1 MLRGEQIFSTMPEEQ
16 SDRGKFKELSALTES
31 LLRCKTAEQLHTKL
45 KSQIIKI
52 TNARIVMSAT
62 YDKYSTRFIV
72 NKPYKSSKVFGWP
85 INLKLK
91 KPWNFFRQGILHS
104 NNAARDRYLDV
115 EFVQTLG
122 IQNILIAPMII
133 SGQVTGLLI
142 LANRRGGF
150 NAFHAHVASIV
161 AAQAAPLLVS
171 FQLQQEEQRRSKQ
184 LSLLNRLVTELS
196 LIRDSQQLLGVA
208 AEQICKQF
216 SYCLVAT
223 GWVDETKREIRFA
236 HVNSCKQNDSPVE
249 YLPVPFHRGL
259 VGKAVNSGK
268 TLFAGN
274 LSSEKDEF
282 LFLPEVKSE
291 MACPIKIGDTVVAV
305 LDIQSDKRDAF
316 DDSDRLVI
324 ETISSALGSAI
335 QNANA
340 YQNLEKINAQLEE
353 ASRMKDEV
361 LQIVA
366 HDFRSPL
373 TVIRG
378 YLDQIIRKEK
388 WLDTQQKEILLTVSQ
403 QAFRLQTLADATLKA
418 SRFDSGDIPFSFEK
432 TDFTS
437 FLRNLLLPWSEKHN
451 FVVKTQKDLPLV
463 KADGGRL
470 QEAMENLISNAIK
483 YSPDGGDIS
492 IRVRKILRE
501 EIPSE
506 LKSDAPHGNFILVSI
521 SDNGIG
527 IPIEKRDLLFRRFAR
542 IHDSR
547 RIEGAGLGL
556 YITKKIIEAHG
567 GRIWLQEQKKG
578 SCFCFVLPEYIP
590 NPDSESILIVEDDA
604 HILRLLHRAVSN
616 LGYEVISAW
625 NGREALDKVFR
636 FQPRLIVTDL
646 MLPEINGEELI
657 RRLRVNEETASLP
670 IIIFTGKRDFN
681 QENAAQ
687 NKAHVVF
694 KNEGVDKLLAVI
706 QELLKA
712 GFPHP
717 TTAKP
722 RP

>member
-1 MLRGEQIFSTMPEEQ
+1 MLRGESTFLAMPGEQ
-16 SDRGKFKELSALTES
+16 SHRGQFKDLTSLTKS
-31 LLRCKTAEQLHTKL
+31 LLTAKTARQLY
-45 KSQIIKI
+45 SQITNKILRI
-52 TNARIVMSAT
+52 TNAKILIFAG
-62 YDKYSTRFIV
+62 YDKYSTTFIV
-72 NKPYKSSKVFGWP
+72 NNSLPKSSHFPKSFAWP

-91 KPWNFFRQGILHS
+91 KPWNFFQQGALGS
-104 NNAARDRYLDV
+104 NKAAKDHFLNA
-115 EFVQTLG
+115 EFVQALH

-133 SGQVTGLLI
+133 TGEVIGLLI

-150 NAFHAHVASIV
+150 NEFHAQIASMV
-161 AAQAAPLLVS
+161 AAQTAPLLAN

-184 LSLLNRLVTELS
+184 LRLLNQLVTELS
-196 LIRDSQQLLGVA
+196 LIRDSQQLLRIA
-208 AEQICKQF
+208 AEQIRKQF
-216 SYCLVAT
+216 SYYLVAT
-223 GWVDETKREIRFA
+223 GWVDEAKREIRFV
-236 HVNSCKQNDSPVE
+236 HVISRKQKDVPVE
-249 YLPVPFHRGL
+249 YLPIPFHRGL
-259 VGKAVNSGK
+259 AGKAAHSGK
-268 TLFAGN
+268 TLYAGK
-274 LSSEKDEF
+274 LSSEQDEF

-291 MACPIKIGDTVVAV
+291 IACPVKIGDTVVAI
-305 LDIQSDKRDAF
+305 LDIQSDKRNAF
-316 DDSDRLVI
+316 DDSDRQVI
-324 ETISSALGSAI
+324 ETISNALGSAI

-388 WLDTQQKEILLTVSQ
+388 WLDTQQKEIMLTVSQ

-432 TDFTS
+432 TDFGS

-451 FVVKTQKDLPLV
+451 FVVKTQKNLPLI

-483 YSPDGGDIS
+483 YSPDGGDIT
-492 IRVRKILRE
+492 IRVRTISRDE
-501 EIPSE
+501 FPPE
-506 LKSDAPHGNFILVSI
+506 LKSDGSHGSYLLVSI
-521 SDNGIG
+521 SDQGIG
-527 IPIEKRDLLFRRFAR
+527 IPAEKKDLLFRRFAR

-556 YITKKIIEAHG
+556 YITKKIIEAHQ
-567 GRIWLQEQKKG
+567 GRVWLQDQKKG
-578 SCFCFVLPEYIP
+578 SCFCFALPEYLP

-657 RRLRVNEETASLP
+657 RRLRMNKETSSIP

-681 QENAAQ
+681 YEHADE
-687 NKAHVVF
+687 NKARVVF
-694 KNEGVDKLLAVI
+694 KNQGVDKLLALI
-706 QELLKA
+706 HEMLISTSKA
-712 GFPHP
+712 
-717 TTAKP
+717 T
-722 RP
+722 

>member
-1 MLRGEQIFSTMPEEQ
+1 MLGER
-16 SDRGKFKELSALTES
+16 SDRGKFKELSAHTQS
-31 LLRCKTAEQLHTKL
+31 LLKCKTADQLYTKL
-45 KSQIIKI
+45 SSQILKLTKAKTIIIAK
-52 TNARIVMSAT
+52 
-62 YDKYSTRFIV
+62 YDKYSTKFIA
-72 NKPYKSSKVFGWP
+72 NPPHKSLRSFGWP
-85 INLKLK
+85 LDLKLK
-91 KPWNFFRQGILHS
+91 KPWNFFKQGTLRS
-104 NNAARDRYLDV
+104 NKAAGDRFLNA
-115 EFVQTLG
+115 EFIQTLR
-122 IQNILIAPMII
+122 IQNILLAPMII
-133 SGQVTGLLI
+133 SGEVTGLLI

-150 NAFHAHVASIV
+150 DEFHVEVASLF
-161 AAQAAPLLVS
+161 AAQTALLLTN

-184 LSLLNRLVTELS
+184 LSLLNQLVTELS
-196 LIRDSQQLLGVA
+196 LIRDSQQVLRMA

-216 SYCLVAT
+216 SYYMVAT
-223 GWVDETKREIRFA
+223 GWVDESKREIRFV
-236 HVNSCKQNDSPVE
+236 HVISRKQKDSPVE

-291 MACPIKIGDTVVAV
+291 MACPVKIGDTVVAV
-305 LDIQSDKRDAF
+305 LDIQSDQRDAF

-388 WLDTQQKEILLTVSQ
+388 WLDIQQKEILLTVSQ

-451 FVVKTQKDLPLV
+451 FAVKTPKDLPLV

-501 EIPSE
+501 EIPSD
-506 LKSDAPHGNFILVSI
+506 LKMDVPHGNFVLVSI

-527 IPIEKRDLLFRRFAR
+527 IPPEKKDLLFRRFAR

-578 SCFCFVLPEYIP
+578 SCFCFALPEYVP
-590 NPDSESILIVEDDA
+590 NPGSESILIVEDDA

-636 FQPRLIVTDL
+636 FQPRLIITDL

-657 RRLRVNEETASLP
+657 RRLRVSKETSSIP
-670 IIIFTGKRDFN
+670 IIVFTGKRDFD
-681 QENAAQ
+681 QERAAE
-687 NKAHVVF
+687 NKARVVF
-694 KNEGVDKLLAVI
+694 KNQGVDKLLAVI
-706 QELLKA
+706 QELL
-712 GFPHP
+712 
-717 TTAKP
+717 TAKAQS
-722 RP
+722 

>member
-1 MLRGEQIFSTMPEEQ
+1 MIIASGSFLMLRGEQTFSTMPGEQ
-16 SDRGKFKELSALTES
+16 WDLGKFKELTSVSES
-31 LLRCKTAEQLHTKL
+31 LLRCSTADQLHTKL
-45 KSQIIKI
+45 ISQITKL
-52 TNARIVMSAT
+52 TRAKMVLSAA
-62 YDKYSTRFIV
+62 YDKYSTSFIV
-72 NKPYKSSKVFGWP
+72 KKPQKSLKSFGWP
-85 INLKLK
+85 INLKIK
-91 KPWNFFRQGILHS
+91 KQWDFFKQGTLRS
-104 NNAARDRYLDV
+104 NRPSKDRFLNA
-115 EFVQTLG
+115 EFVETLG
-122 IQNILIAPMII
+122 IKNVVIAPLII
-133 SGQVTGLLI
+133 SNEVTGLLI
-142 LANRRGGF
+142 VANRRGGF
-150 NAFHAHVASIV
+150 KEFHAYVASVV
-161 AAQAAPLLVS
+161 AAQAAPLLAN
-171 FQLQQEEQRRSKQ
+171 FHLQQEERRRSKQ
-184 LSLLNRLVTELS
+184 LRLLNQLVTELS
-196 LIRDSQQLLGVA
+196 LIRDSQQLLRVA
-208 AEQICKQF
+208 AEQIRKQF
-216 SYCLVAT
+216 SYYLVAT
-223 GWVDETKREIRFA
+223 GLVDETKKEIRFV
-236 HVNSCKQNDSPVE
+236 HVISRQQKDTSLD
-249 YLPVPFHRGL
+249 YLPVPIDRGL

-268 TLFAGN
+268 TLYIGN
-274 LSSEKDEF
+274 LSAEKDEY
-282 LFLPEVKSE
+282 LFLPETKSE
-291 MACPIKIGDTVVAV
+291 MACPIKIQDVVVAV
-305 LDIQSDKRDAF
+305 MDIQSDKRDAF

-388 WLDTQQKEILLTVSQ
+388 WLDMQQKEIMLTVSQ

-451 FVVKTQKDLPLV
+451 FEVKTQKGLPLV
-463 KADGGRL
+463 RADGGRL

-492 IRVRKILRE
+492 IRVRKISRE
-501 EIPSE
+501 EIPLE
-506 LKSDAPHGNFILVSI
+506 LRSDTSQENFLLVSI
-521 SDNGIG
+521 YDDGIG
-527 IPIEKRDLLFRRFAR
+527 IPADKKDLLFRRFAR

-556 YITKKIIEAHG
+556 YITRKIIEAHG

-578 SCFCFVLPEYIP
+578 SCFCFALPEYIP
-590 NPDSESILIVEDDA
+590 NPGSESILIVEDDA

-636 FQPRLIVTDL
+636 FQPRLIITDL

-657 RRLRVNEETASLP
+657 RRLRINKETAAIP
-670 IIIFTGKRDFN
+670 IIIFTGKRDFSL
-681 QENAAQ
+681 EYAEQ
-687 NKAHVVF
+687 NMARVVF
-694 KNEGVDKLLAVI
+694 KNQGIEKLLALI
-706 QELLKA
+706 QEIVKV
-712 GFPHP
+712 
-717 TTAKP
+717 
-722 RP
+722 

>member
-1 MLRGEQIFSTMPEEQ
+1 MIRGEQTFLGMPGEK
-16 SDRGKFKELSALTES
+16 SDQGKLRELTALSES
-31 LLRCKTAEQLHTKL
+31 LLRCKTADQLYTNLRTKT
-45 KSQIIKI
+45 IKL
-52 TNARIVMSAT
+52 TKAKIVISAK
-62 YDKYSTRFIV
+62 YDKYSTSFIV
-72 NKPYKSSKVFGWP
+72 NKPHKSLKVFGWP

-91 KPWNFFRQGILHS
+91 KQWDFFKQGTLRS
-104 NNAARDRYLDV
+104 NEAANDRYLNAQ
-115 EFVQTLG
+115 FVRTLG

-133 SGQVTGLLI
+133 SGELTGLLI

-150 NAFHAHVASIV
+150 NEFHAHVASMV
-161 AAQAAPLLVS
+161 AAQAAPLLS
-171 FQLQQEEQRRSKQ
+171 NFQLQQEEQRRSKQ
-184 LSLLNRLVTELS
+184 LSLLNQLVTELT
-196 LIRDSQQLLGVA
+196 LIRDSQQLLRVA
-208 AEQICKQF
+208 AEQIRKQF
-216 SYCLVAT
+216 SYYLVAT
-223 GWVDETKREIRFA
+223 GWVDETKREIRFL
-236 HVNSCKQNDSPVE
+236 HVVSGKQKHSAVE

-259 VGKAVNSGK
+259 AGKAVNSGK
-268 TLFAGN
+268 TLYAGN

-291 MACPIKIGDTVVAV
+291 IACPVKIGDAVVAI
-305 LDIQSDKRDAF
+305 LDIQSDKPDAF

-418 SRFDSGDIPFSFEK
+418 SRFDSGDISFSFEK
-432 TDFTS
+432 TDFAS

-451 FVVKTQKDLPLV
+451 FAVKTQKDLPLV

-492 IRVRKILRE
+492 IRVRKISRE

-506 LKSDAPHGNFILVSI
+506 LKSDTSHGNFVLVSI

-527 IPIEKRDLLFRRFAR
+527 IPAEKKDLLFRRFAR

-556 YITKKIIEAHG
+556 YITKKIVEAHG
-567 GRIWLQEQKKG
+567 GRIWLQDQKKG
-578 SCFCFVLPEYIP
+578 SCFCFVLPEYVP
-590 NPDSESILIVEDDA
+590 NPGSESILIVEDDA
-604 HILRLLHRAVSN
+604 HILRLVHRAVSN

-636 FQPRLIVTDL
+636 FQPRLIITDL

-657 RRLRVNEETASLP
+657 RRLRMNKETASIP
-670 IIIFTGKRDFN
+670 IIIFTGKRDFS
-681 QENAAQ
+681 QEQAAE

-694 KNEGVDKLLAVI
+694 KNQGIDTLLALI
-706 QELLKA
+706 HELVAHKVSR
-712 GFPHP
+712 GNS
-717 TTAKP
+717 
-722 RP
+722 

>member
-1 MLRGEQIFSTMPEEQ
+1 MIRGEQTFLGMPGEK
-16 SDRGKFKELSALTES
+16 SDQGKLRELTALIES
-31 LLRCKTAEQLHTKL
+31 LLRCKTADQLYSNLSAKTIKLTKA
-45 KSQIIKI
+45 KI
-52 TNARIVMSAT
+52 VISAK
-62 YDKYSTRFIV
+62 YDKYSTSFIV
-72 NKPYKSSKVFGWP
+72 NKPRKSLKVFGWP

-91 KPWNFFRQGILHS
+91 KQWDFFKQGTLRS
-104 NNAARDRYLDV
+104 NKAANDRYLNAQ
-115 EFVQTLG
+115 FVRTLG

-133 SGQVTGLLI
+133 SGELTGLLI

-150 NAFHAHVASIV
+150 NEFHAHVASMV
-161 AAQAAPLLVS
+161 AAQAAPLLS
-171 FQLQQEEQRRSKQ
+171 NFQLQQEEQRRSKQ
-184 LSLLNRLVTELS
+184 LSLLNQLVTELT
-196 LIRDSQQLLGVA
+196 LIRDSHQLLRVA
-208 AEQICKQF
+208 AEQIRKQF
-216 SYCLVAT
+216 SYYLVAT
-223 GWVDETKREIRFA
+223 GWVDETKREIRFL
-236 HVNSCKQNDSPVE
+236 HVVSSKQKHSAVD

-259 VGKAVNSGK
+259 AGKAVNSGK
-268 TLFAGN
+268 TLYAGN

-291 MACPIKIGDTVVAV
+291 IACPVKIGDAVVAI
-305 LDIQSDKRDAF
+305 LDIQSDKPDAF

-388 WLDTQQKEILLTVSQ
+388 WLDIQQKEILLTVSQ

-418 SRFDSGDIPFSFEK
+418 SRFDSGDISFSFEK
-432 TDFTS
+432 TDFAS

-451 FVVKTQKDLPLV
+451 FAVKTQKDLPLV

-492 IRVRKILRE
+492 IRVRKISRE

-506 LKSDAPHGNFILVSI
+506 LKSDTSHGNFVLVSI

-527 IPIEKRDLLFRRFAR
+527 IPAEKKDLLFRRFAR

-556 YITKKIIEAHG
+556 YITKKIVEAHG

-578 SCFCFVLPEYIP
+578 ACFCFVLPEYVP
-590 NPDSESILIVEDDA
+590 NPGSESILIVEDDA
-604 HILRLLHRAVSN
+604 HILRLVHRAVSN

-636 FQPRLIVTDL
+636 FQPRLIITDL

-657 RRLRVNEETASLP
+657 RRLRMNKETASIP
-670 IIIFTGKRDFN
+670 IIIFTGKRDFS
-681 QENAAQ
+681 QEQAAE

-694 KNEGVDKLLAVI
+694 KNQGIDTLLALI
-706 QELLKA
+706 HELVAHKVSR
-712 GFPHP
+712 GND
-717 TTAKP
+717 
-722 RP
+722 R

>member
-1 MLRGEQIFSTMPEEQ
+1 MLRGEHTFLGMPGEH
-16 SDRGKFKELSALTES
+16 SDRGKLRGLAALTEV
-31 LLRCKTAEQLHTKL
+31 LLKCKTAEQLYTRL
-45 KSQIIKI
+45 TDQIIKLTTAKVVI
-52 TNARIVMSAT
+52 IAS
-62 YDKYSTRFIV
+62 YDKYSTKFIV
-72 NKPYKSSKVFGWP
+72 KKPHRSSKVFGWP
-85 INLKLK
+85 IDLKLK
-91 KPWNFFRQGILHS
+91 KPWDFFKQGTLRS
-104 NNAARDRYLDV
+104 NKAANDRYLNAQ
-115 EFVQTLG
+115 FVQTLG

-133 SGQVTGLLI
+133 SGELTGLLI

-150 NAFHAHVASIV
+150 NEFHAQVATII
-161 AAQAAPLLVS
+161 AAQVAPLLS
-171 FQLQQEEQRRSKQ
+171 NLQLQQEEQRRGKQ
-184 LSLLNRLVTELS
+184 LRLLNQLVTELT
-196 LIRDSQQLLGVA
+196 LIHDSQQLLRVA
-208 AEQICKQF
+208 AEQIRRQF
-216 SYCLVAT
+216 SYYLVAT
-223 GWVDETKREIRFA
+223 GWVDETKREIRFL
-236 HVNSCKQNDSPVE
+236 HVISGKQKDGALE

-259 VGKAVNSGK
+259 VGKAVTAGK
-268 TLFAGN
+268 TLYAGN
-274 LSSEKDEF
+274 LSSEEDEF

-291 MACPIKIGDTVVAV
+291 IACPVKIGDAVVAI
-305 LDIQSDKRDAF
+305 LDIQSDKPDAF

-324 ETISSALGSAI
+324 ETISSTLGSAI

-353 ASRMKDEV
+353 ASRMKDEA
-361 LQIVA
+361 LLIVA

-378 YLDQIIRKEK
+378 SLDQIIRKEK

-432 TDFTS
+432 TDFAS

-451 FVVKTQKDLPLV
+451 FAVKTQKNLPLV

-492 IRVRKILRE
+492 IRVRKISRE

-506 LKSDAPHGNFILVSI
+506 LKSDTSHGNFLQVSI

-527 IPIEKRDLLFRRFAR
+527 IPAEKRDLLFRRFAR

-556 YITKKIIEAHG
+556 YITRKIIEAHG

-578 SCFCFVLPEYIP
+578 SCFCFALPEYVP
-590 NPDSESILIVEDDA
+590 NPDSESVLIVEDDA
-604 HILRLLHRAVSN
+604 HILRLVHRAVSN

-636 FQPRLIVTDL
+636 FQPRLIITDL
-646 MLPEINGEELI
+646 MLPEINGEEFI
-657 RRLRVNEETASLP
+657 RRLRMNKETAAIP
-670 IIIFTGKRDFN
+670 IIIFTGKRDFSEE
-681 QENAAQ
+681 QAAEK
-687 NKAHVVF
+687 KAHVVF
-694 KNEGVDKLLAVI
+694 KNQGVDKLLALI
-706 QELLKA
+706 QEL
-712 GFPHP
+712 
-717 TTAKP
+717 TAKAQN
-722 RP
+722 

>member
-1 MLRGEQIFSTMPEEQ
+1 MLRGEQTFLTMPGER
-16 SDRGKFKELSALTES
+16 SDRGGKFKELSAVTES
-31 LLRCKTAEQLHTKL
+31 LLSCKTADQLYTKL
-45 KSQIIKI
+45 SSQTIKL
-52 TNARIVMSAT
+52 TGAKTVLLAT
-62 YDKYSTRFIV
+62 YDKYSTKFIV
-72 NKPYKSSKVFGWP
+72 NKPHKSLKSFGWP
-85 INLKLK
+85 IDLKLK
-91 KPWNFFRQGILHS
+91 KPWNFFKQGTLRS
-104 NNAARDRYLDV
+104 NKVVNDRFLNA

-122 IQNILIAPMII
+122 IQNILIAPIII
-133 SGQVTGLLI
+133 SDEVTALLI
-142 LANRRGGF
+142 VANRRGGF
-150 NAFHAHVASIV
+150 KEFHAHVVSMI
-161 AAQAAPLLVS
+161 AAQIAPLLS
-171 FQLQQEEQRRSKQ
+171 NFQLQQEEQRRTKQ
-184 LSLLNRLVTELS
+184 LGLLNRLVTELS
-196 LIRDSQQLLGVA
+196 LIRDSQQLLRVA

-216 SYCLVAT
+216 PYYLVAT
-223 GWVDETKREIRFA
+223 GWVDEMKKEIRFA
-236 HVNSCKQNDSPVE
+236 HVISSKQKESVAE

-259 VGKAVNSGK
+259 VGQAVNSGK
-268 TLFAGN
+268 TLYAGN
-274 LSSEKDEF
+274 LSSEKDEY
-282 LFLPEVKSE
+282 LFLPELKSE
-291 MACPIKIGDTVVAV
+291 MACPVKIGDGVVAI
-305 LDIQSDKRDAF
+305 LDIQSDQRDAF

-418 SRFDSGDIPFSFEK
+418 SRFDSGDISFSFEK

-451 FVVKTQKDLPLV
+451 FAVKTQKDLPLV
-463 KADGGRL
+463 KADAGRL

-492 IRVRKILRE
+492 IRVRKIVRE
-501 EIPSE
+501 DIPVE
-506 LKSDAPHGNFILVSI
+506 LKSDVPHGNFVLVSI

-527 IPIEKRDLLFRRFAR
+527 IPAEKRDLLFRRFAR

-578 SCFCFVLPEYIP
+578 SCFCFALPEYVP
-590 NPDSESILIVEDDA
+590 TPGSESILIVEDDA

-636 FQPRLIVTDL
+636 FQPRLIITDL

-657 RRLRVNEETASLP
+657 RRLRVNKETASLP

-681 QENAAQ
+681 QEQATE
-687 NKAHVVF
+687 NKAHLVY
-694 KNEGVDKLLAVI
+694 KNQGVDKLLAVI
-706 QELLKA
+706 QELL
-712 GFPHP
+712 
-717 TTAKP
+717 TAKTQN
-722 RP
+722 